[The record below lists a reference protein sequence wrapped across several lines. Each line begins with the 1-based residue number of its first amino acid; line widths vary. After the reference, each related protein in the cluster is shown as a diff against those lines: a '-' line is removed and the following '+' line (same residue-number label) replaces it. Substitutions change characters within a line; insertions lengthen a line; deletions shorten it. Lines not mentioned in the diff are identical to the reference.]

1 MDSLFPEFAN
11 GTGLCRYHVLARVT
25 RRGEDAL
32 TPAGIADAL
41 EKAAAGAAYQVE
53 SVWTATA
60 TEIGMTVP
68 APTEALALEVA
79 VDVVGEACAGRLDL
93 DGVSWEVRPA
103 GP

>member
-11 GTGLCRYHVLARVT
+11 DTTLCGYHVTARVS
-25 RRGEDAL
+25 RRGDEPL
-32 TPAGIADAL
+32 TPHGIADAL
-41 EKAAAGAAYQVE
+41 AKAAAGAAYQVE

-93 DGVSWEVRPA
+93 DGVSWEVRSA
-103 GP
+103 